1 MRTSPAAVPTGHA
14 ALACAVLL
22 AAAAPAQPLL
32 FVLLPLPVLLTGRLS
47 PDPRPAIAVYAA
59 AVAAGTG
66 WLLWTGQPVGL
77 WITGGAVML
86 FAVPLPWLVG
96 LYLRNTAALEEAGW
110 ERARIL
116 ESGARLVAER
126 ARMRERSR
134 IAGDLHDA
142 VGHELSLLSL
152 RAGALE
158 MAEDL
163 SDRRRAEAAELREAA
178 ARAADRL
185 AEALGVLRV
194 DGGAAP
200 LLPADDSLAALVE
213 RARAS
218 GMDVELS
225 QEERARA
232 LPVLVDRAV
241 HRVVQE
247 GLTNAARHAPGAAVR
262 VGVRTADGEVLV
274 RVVGSGPGAGGPPSR
289 APGGGTGL
297 VSLRERVRLVGGAF
311 HAGPEER
318 GWAVTA
324 RLPLH
329 GRPRP
334 GTPEARDEGTRPP
347 RPDLHRRARRRTAWA
362 LGLVAGT
369 PPVAAL
375 AGYALIL
382 AITAYR
388 ASNAALD
395 PEVFERLRPGQD
407 RAEVEAVLPGGRL
420 DGGPLAGEP
429 DGARPDLDCGLYG
442 SGPNVFADG
451 HDRYRL
457 CFDSETLVSAE
468 VVTW

>member
-1 MRTSPAAVPTGHA
+1 MRTSPAAIPPGHT
-14 ALACAVLL
+14 ALACSVLT
-22 AAAAPAQPLL
+22 AAAAPAWPLL
-32 FVLLPLPVLLTGRLS
+32 FLLLPLPVLLTGRLS
-47 PDPRPAIAVYAA
+47 PDPRPAVAVYAA
-59 AVAAGTG
+59 AVAAGAG
-66 WLLWTGQPVGL
+66 WLLWSGQPLGL
-77 WITGGAVML
+77 WITGGALML

-96 LYLRNTAALEEAGW
+96 LYLRNAAALEEAGW

-116 ESGARLVAER
+116 EDGARLVAER

-163 SDRRRAEAAELREAA
+163 SGRRRAEAAELREAA

-200 LLPADDSLAALVE
+200 LRPADDSLTALVE

-225 QEERARA
+225 QEEHART

-262 VGVRTADGEVLV
+262 VGVSTGDGEVRV
-274 RVVGSGPGAGGPPSR
+274 RVVGS
-289 APGGGTGL
+289 APEEGTPRVHGVGGGTGL

-311 HAGPEER
+311 HAGPEGR

-334 GTPEARDEGTRPP
+334 EAPGSRDGGTEAP
-347 RPDLHRRARRRTAWA
+347 RPDTHRRARRRTAWA

-369 PPVAAL
+369 PPAAAL
-375 AGYALIL
+375 VGYALVL
-382 AITAYR
+382 ALTAYR
-388 ASNAALD
+388 ASTAALD

-407 RAEVEAVLPGGRL
+407 RAEVEAVLPEGRL
-420 DGGPLAGEP
+420 DGGPLAGEAG
-429 DGARPDLDCGLYG
+429 GARPGLDCGLYR
-442 SGPNVFADG
+442 SSPNVFDE